1 MTASTPGSSTAELL
15 QAVSADLSALV
26 RQELQRAQQELAD
39 KARQAGK
46 AGAMLGGA
54 AVLGTLA
61 VGTSAAL
68 LLRLL
73 ERRFGRT
80 TAALL
85 ATGLYAGGAGALAA
99 TALERLR
106 QVWPLVPQDTVTS
119 LRQDVGAASST
130 ATTGTPTGPTAGGT
144 AGGPRPTA

>member
-15 QAVSADLSALV
+15 QAMSADLSALV
-26 RQELQRAQQELAD
+26 RQELEHAQQELAG
-39 KARQAGK
+39 KARQAAG

-54 AVLGTLA
+54 AVLGTMA

-73 ERRFGRT
+73 ERRFSPT
-80 TAALL
+80 TAAVL

-99 TALERLR
+99 TALQQLR
-106 QVWPLVPQDTVTS
+106 QAWPPVPRGTVAD
-119 LRQDVGAASST
+119 LREDVRVATEAT
-130 ATTGTPTGPTAGGT
+130 APPPAG
-144 AGGPRPTA
+144 